1 MMRASSGLGPTV
13 LRSSEMGLRNM
24 ILRSTAYY
32 VRPRQHVCKWINTGV
47 ISNYAIS
54 MYNYYRIGCRSVAYS
69 SSGARGL
76 SFRYPLQN
84 STGSL
89 AYWFMCKTCHMRQY
103 PGDRRCQGPNCR
115 PGVSVWSKKR
125 DKSVLRLLCGELYL
139 TRAPPILRSS
149 FPARSV
155 RRLPLETWTPAPA
168 STAAAAPAP
177 AASPPRSCLRRLP
190 CKRRRDL
197 HVSFAAPA
205 ALPCELHAASP
216 DRCSRLLVAC
226 EEQELAHWDR
236 GCCSFGS
243 DFCDGSPDHAVLD
256 WQRWCLGVQLEST
269 LQGQKD
275 SAFLCPPCWSA
286 LAVNRQVLQL
296 QGHEAKA
303 CVLEERRPFRAEIMG
318 KLEAKGMA
326 PDAERRREQRRKE
339 KAKRA

>member
-54 MYNYYRIGCRSVAYS
+54 MYNYYRIGCRSV
-69 SSGARGL
+69 ARGL

-139 TRAPPILRSS
+139 TRAPPELRSS

-168 STAAAAPAP
+168 SSAAAAPAP
-177 AASPPRSCLRRLP
+177 AASP
-190 CKRRRDL
+190 
-197 HVSFAAPA
+197 
-205 ALPCELHAASP
+205 AASLQTASGP
-216 DRCSRLLVAC
+216 PRVLRGPCCFAVRAARGVAG
-226 EEQELAHWDR
+226 QVLSLACGVR
-236 GCCSFGS
+236 GARVG
-243 DFCDGSPDHAVLD
+243 A
-256 WQRWCLGVQLEST
+256 LG
-269 LQGQKD
+269 QG
-275 SAFLCPPCWSA
+275 
-286 LAVNRQVLQL
+286 VLQL
-296 QGHEAKA
+296 W
-303 CVLEERRPFRAEIMG
+303 L
-318 KLEAKGMA
+318 
-326 PDAERRREQRRKE
+326 
-339 KAKRA
+339 